1 MMMFR
6 TICLPLLLLLACA
19 LSSCADSN
27 PASLFSG
34 DQDYLGIW
42 RYQSAGEIASKDG
55 GGSLNFT
62 PCSGLDGQLKIRN
75 DGTWSEWRSLD
86 AKFYPS
92 AGNYTVAE
100 GIITFHHSGGRL
112 FETKKYTV
120 SGSGVGATM
129 TVVIDNPGFIAHCTL
144 VREE

>member
-1 MMMFR
+1 MMSR
-6 TICLPLLLLLACA
+6 TLCLFLVLPLACA
-19 LSSCADSN
+19 LFSCADSN
-27 PASLFSG
+27 PSAAFSG
-34 DQDYLGIW
+34 DQDYLGVW

-55 GGSLNFT
+55 GGLHFT
-62 PCSGLDGQLKIRN
+62 PCSGLDGQMKLRN
-75 DGTWSEWRSLD
+75 DGTWSEWRSID
-86 AKFYPS
+86 ARFYPS

-100 GIITFHHSGGRL
+100 GVITFHHSDGRL

-129 TVVIDNPGFIAHCTL
+129 TVVIDSPGFVAHCTL